1 MRRES
6 TPNVHLYVGEY
17 FTMLDT
23 PFTPSSRQVH
33 VHSKN
38 GKPSNYENFSF
49 KPGAS
54 IGAQDTCLICTVV
67 NSSGLP
73 VKPLRMYRVLRQS
86 RSDGFRNGRSVIRLL
101 GEQPSSSR
109 NEFDSISSLIF
120 HSVVGT
126 IVCLSL

>member
-1 MRRES
+1 
-6 TPNVHLYVGEY
+6 
-17 FTMLDT
+17 MLDT

-54 IGAQDTCLICTVV
+54 IGVQDTCLICTVV

-73 VKPLRMYRVLRQS
+73 VKPPAYVP
-86 RSDGFRNGRSVIRLL
+86 GFEAKQERWFQEREAGHSVIR
-101 GEQPSSSR
+101 
-109 NEFDSISSLIF
+109 
-120 HSVVGT
+120 
-126 IVCLSL
+126 